1 MSLVYLEKMKVKIS
15 KTIKMKKDRLSYSA
29 LSAFSKSPN
38 HLLSYWNKEEAPPT
52 DAQEFGKLLHKM
64 VLEPEE
70 LLEEYI
76 QYEGRRAG
84 KAWTEFQELHLSK
97 TIVTTKLYNH
107 CYKTYSK
114 ALQNKIFKD
123 LLSKTTETEKHIEWW
138 CKGVNFHGY
147 VDMVGEGF
155 IADIKTTTDAGERFE
170 RDLYYDNLGYIM
182 QGAMYLE
189 AFPKDTSYYI
199 IAIEKSEPYN
209 VQVYELS
216 EKSIY
221 RGVEKYNDLV
231 DAFKEWDGQPMSYSS
246 EIKLI

>member
-1 MSLVYLEKMKVKIS
+1 
-15 KTIKMKKDRLSYSA
+15 MKKDRLSYSA

-38 HLLSYWNKEEAPPT
+38 HLLSYWNQEEAPPT

-70 LLEEYI
+70 LLQEYI

-84 KAWTEFQELHLSK
+84 KAWAEFQELHLSK

-114 ALQNKIFKD
+114 ALENKIFKD
-123 LLSKTTETEKHIEWW
+123 LLSKTTETEKHIEWQ
-138 CKGVNFHGY
+138 CKSVNFHGY
-147 VDMVGEGF
+147 VDMVGDGF

-189 AFPKDTSYYI
+189 AFPKDTCYYI